1 YPFYTTTAT
10 TTANMTE
17 TAATPSS
24 SNRQNKSGSRPPSRP
39 HTPLRRSSRGSLAG
53 KTVDDAFP
61 LNALEPAFAE
71 LSDAVTT
78 LEVNM
83 ADMQIMHDSLSRF
96 SESFASF
103 LYGLNMNAFCVDFTE
118 APVQESFKRAEEHEV
133 TLGRSAGRGSQ
144 HGGWRSDYDAETTF
158 LTNDQSFVHE
168 PAPPRV
174 PTPTKT
180 PARRGPR
187 GGRGGRGSGIARG
200 RGVPRYK

>member
-1 YPFYTTTAT
+1 MA
-10 TTANMTE
+10 E

-24 SNRQNKSGSRPPSRP
+24 SNRQNRSGSRPPSRP

-53 KTVDDAFP
+53 KTADDAFP

-118 APVQESFKRAEEHEV
+118 APIQESFKRAREHEA
-133 TLGRSAGRGSQ
+133 TLGRSAGGGGSQ
-144 HGGWRSDYDAETTF
+144 YGGWRTDYDAETTF

-168 PAPPRV
+168 PAPPRA

-180 PARRGPR
+180 PARRWASRGSTR

-200 RGVPRYK
+200 RGVTR

>member
-1 YPFYTTTAT
+1 MAETAT
-10 TTANMTE
+10 
-17 TAATPSS
+17 TPSS
-24 SNRQNKSGSRPPSRP
+24 SNRQNNKSGSRPPSRP

-53 KTVDDAFP
+53 KTADDAFP

-118 APVQESFKRAEEHEV
+118 APIQESFKRAEEHEA
-133 TLGRSAGRGSQ
+133 TLVGGGSQ
-144 HGGWRSDYDAETTF
+144 YGGWRTDYEAETTF

-180 PARRGPR
+180 PARRGAPR
-187 GGRGGRGSGIARG
+187 GGARGGRGGGRGSGIARG
-200 RGVPRYK
+200 RGIPRYK

>member
-1 YPFYTTTAT
+1 MAETAT
-10 TTANMTE
+10 
-17 TAATPSS
+17 TPSS
-24 SNRQNKSGSRPPSRP
+24 SNRQNNKSGSRPPSRP
-39 HTPLRRSSRGSLAG
+39 HTPLRRSSRGSLVS

-118 APVQESFKRAEEHEV
+118 APVQESFKRVEEHEA
-133 TLGRSAGRGSQ
+133 TLGRSVGGGPQYS
-144 HGGWRSDYDAETTF
+144 GWRTDYDTETTF
-158 LTNDQSFVHE
+158 
-168 PAPPRV
+168 
-174 PTPTKT
+174 
-180 PARRGPR
+180 
-187 GGRGGRGSGIARG
+187 
-200 RGVPRYK
+200 

>member
-1 YPFYTTTAT
+1 MA
-10 TTANMTE
+10 E

-24 SNRQNKSGSRPPSRP
+24 SNRQNNKSGSRPPSRP

-83 ADMQIMHDSLSRF
+83 ADMQTMHDSLSRF

-118 APVQESFKRAEEHEV
+118 APVQESFKRAEEHEA
-133 TLGRSAGRGSQ
+133 TLGRSVGGGSQ
-144 HGGWRSDYDAETTF
+144 HGGWRTDYDAETTF
-158 LTNDQSFVHE
+158 LTNDQSFVRE
-168 PAPPRV
+168 PAPPRA
-174 PTPTKT
+174 PTPTKA
-180 PARRGPR
+180 PARRGAPRGSTRGGR